1 MRQAGPCCVRAGAAS
16 GAMGAPCAH
25 AGGGPWAAAGTGTA
39 LPRGPGHS
47 GAAFPAAGCHPRAS
61 GPAACGTDRMAAEK
75 AGRHDGLRR
84 RRAWPEAGRGHPF
97 LSVSPFVRISWKGC
111 GNHGYGRQEPRRTE
125 KDRRPCCEPPVFF
138 LYLWAGQTVIMPDSS
153 PVWRGVV
160 RAVSAG
166 DEDAL
171 QASTAPQRAP
181 FRVQKAASTSRA
193 SCPRARTRNSGG
205 LRRPG
210 PSRAPSRP
218 ARRRSPR
225 KRAAPWPVRARAW
238 AGWRTAGAS

>member
-1 MRQAGPCCVRAGAAS
+1 MRYGPHGCGKSRTARRPEAA
-16 GAMGAPCAH
+16 
-25 AGGGPWAAAGTGTA
+25 T
-39 LPRGPGHS
+39 
-47 GAAFPAAGCHPRAS
+47 
-61 GPAACGTDRMAAEK
+61 RMAGSGK
-75 AGRHDGLRR
+75 G
-84 RRAWPEAGRGHPF
+84 P
-97 LSVSPFVRISWKGC
+97 SVFVRISFCPYLLEGM
-111 GNHGYGRQEPRRTE
+111 RQPRIRPTRTATD
-125 KDRRPCCEPPVFF
+125 KKRPAPLLRATGLF